1 MMPQRRA
8 GIMVRYA
15 GIPTGSVC
23 MKYNICVVRPDG
35 YLHAGAFTEL
45 AELIACGLMDLG
57 HTVALN
63 CNRTFPD
70 ARNIL
75 IGCHLLDPVHIARM
89 PADSIVLNTE
99 QLYRDSEVW
108 NHNVFE
114 WAAHFETWDY
124 SPRNLLRLASVCA
137 RPPRQLRLGYHARL
151 ARIPRGQHRDID
163 VLFYGVVGERRQ
175 RVLDAVAAA
184 GMDLRVVTGTY
195 GAARDA
201 LIARARVV
209 LNLHHYESRIFE
221 TVRVFYLLT
230 NARAVVGEVGPDT
243 EIDDVCRAGIRGV
256 PFDGLADA
264 CAELVADAVQRT
276 ALEARALDSIRRF
289 PQHELLRPLLA

>member
-1 MMPQRRA
+1 
-8 GIMVRYA
+8 
-15 GIPTGSVC
+15 

-45 AELIACGLMDLG
+45 AELVACGLMDLG
-57 HTVALN
+57 HTVALHH
-63 CNRTFPD
+63 NRTFPD

-75 IGCHLLDPVHIARM
+75 IGCHLLDPVHMARM

-99 QLYRDSEVW
+99 QLYLGSEVW

-114 WAAHFETWDY
+114 WAARFETWDY

-151 ARIPRGQHRDID
+151 ARIPRGQQRDID

-184 GMDLRVVTGTY
+184 GMDVRIVTGTY

-221 TVRVFYLLT
+221 AVRVFYLLT

-256 PFDGLADA
+256 PFEGLVDA
-264 CAELVADAVQRT
+264 CAELVADAAQRA
-276 ALEARALDSIRRF
+276 ALEVRALDSIRCF
-289 PQHELLRPLLA
+289 PQHELMRPLLA